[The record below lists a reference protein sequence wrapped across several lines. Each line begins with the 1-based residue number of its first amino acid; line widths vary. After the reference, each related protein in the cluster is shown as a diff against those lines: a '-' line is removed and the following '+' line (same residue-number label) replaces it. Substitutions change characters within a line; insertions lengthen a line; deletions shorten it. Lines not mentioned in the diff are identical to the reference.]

1 MHDILTSLMQISR
14 EPSFNERC
22 NTWLNKHNGT
32 SVDRDQIQ
40 NEIGVDFYEINSE
53 EIERLLTRDAYHQ

>member
-1 MHDILTSLMQISR
+1 MQISR